1 MKNIQQYHSK
11 FNRLDKGL
19 FEITRKVSTLQFLLG
34 FIFPLIPMGIIIAN
48 HHFLIEIIIKGIK
61 PTKFNIEGFT
71 IFMDYQFGNSTITN
85 YSINILANVV
95 LLYVAI
101 ALAVRNIFFKN
112 QKQIIKLDN
121 QQKRVYVSI
130 NGQSFIIPFSEFSH
144 FNLFVDTE
152 MSGNEGGSPVKIYFV
167 YMHKKDGEIYE
178 LLKTNNPKRAE
189 NVLEMLNTEIDFNV
203 DENHKETFYSLNN
216 LQKFSF
222 KNPLVWQ
229 NKVKWYFWT
238 NCVGFLIIVYYL
250 LSLIISIGKDEIN
263 IFLIVVGL
271 LIVPIGLYIVYLLS
285 KKSIQQ
291 LQNSFE
297 LKIDSDKIVFSRIRK
312 SNGQKIIINEIP
324 LNEIL
329 LVRQMGINADYFVG
343 NFAIAILSKKDEAVL
358 QKESEVFTKKFNHS
372 IGFIFENEDYVKSVA
387 LENYIQQKCN
397 VHI

>member
-1 MKNIQQYHSK
+1 
-11 FNRLDKGL
+11 
-19 FEITRKVSTLQFLLG
+19 
-34 FIFPLIPMGIIIAN
+34 
-48 HHFLIEIIIKGIK
+48 
-61 PTKFNIEGFT
+61 
-71 IFMDYQFGNSTITN
+71 MDYQIGNSTITN
-85 YSINILANVV
+85 YSINILANAV

-112 QKQIIKLDN
+112 HKQIIKLDN
-121 QQKRVYVSI
+121 QQKRVYVTI

-144 FNLFVDTE
+144 FNLFIDTE

-216 LQKFSF
+216 LQNFSF
-222 KNPLVWQ
+222 KNPLIWQ

-238 NCVGFLIIVYYL
+238 NCLVFTIIVYYL
-250 LSLIISIGKDEIN
+250 LSLIISMGKDEIN

-271 LIVPIGLYIVYLLS
+271 LIVPIGLYIVYLLG

-291 LQNSFE
+291 LQYSFE

-324 LNEIL
+324 INEIL
-329 LVRQMGINADYFVG
+329 LVRQMEINADYFVG
-343 NFAIAILSKKDEAVL
+343 NIAIAILSKKDEAVL
-358 QKESEVFTKKFNHS
+358 QKQSEVFTKKFSHS
-372 IGFIFENEDYVKSVA
+372 IGFIFENEDYIKSVA
-387 LENYIQQKCN
+387 LENYIQQNCN